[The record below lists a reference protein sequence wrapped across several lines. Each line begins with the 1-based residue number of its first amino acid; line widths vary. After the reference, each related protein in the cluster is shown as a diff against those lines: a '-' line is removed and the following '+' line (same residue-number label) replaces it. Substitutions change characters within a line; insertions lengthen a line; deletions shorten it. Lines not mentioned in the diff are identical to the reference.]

1 MVPGDKLDLK
11 VNLVKFKLNNAIKFH
26 KKNKSLATM
35 ILQEYKTKLKYGF
48 IELNNDKSIK
58 TWKEK
63 PSISGLINTGCY
75 IIDKKLLKFIPKN
88 KKYEMDKPF
97 KKSLKSKMNIYGF
110 EVNGNILDLGDK
122 NAYENAFANFI
133 KEKKND

>member
-1 MVPGDKLDLK
+1 M
-11 VNLVKFKLNNAIKFH
+11 
-26 KKNKSLATM
+26 
-35 ILQEYKTKLKYGF
+35 
-48 IELNNDKSIK
+48 
-58 TWKEK
+58 
-63 PSISGLINTGCY
+63 
-75 IIDKKLLKFIPKN
+75 DKKFLKFIPKN